1 MITIAMLWEPIL
13 ISTVLVFVAS
23 AILQMFVGHHW
34 NDMRAV
40 PQQQSLIDA
49 LRGLALPVGD
59 YMVPRPASRAAARD
73 PAFMEQLN
81 KGPVAR
87 LQVLPGGMNMGR
99 SLAQWFVYVLVV
111 SWVCAAAAVHEL
123 PPGTQ
128 YLRVFHLVAVVGFAA
143 YALALPQASI
153 WYGRSWRMTVMTMI
167 DGLIYGLLT
176 GGTFGWLWPH

>member
-1 MITIAMLWEPIL
+1 MVTIAMLWEPIL
-13 ISTVLVFVAS
+13 VSAVLVFVAS

-34 NDMRAV
+34 NDMRSV

-87 LQVLPGGMNMGR
+87 LQVLPGGMNMGK
-99 SLAQWFVYVLVV
+99 SLFQWFIYVVLVGAC
-111 SWVCAAAAVHEL
+111 CAYIASRELQPGAHYLPVYRLTGFAA
-123 PPGTQ
+123 
-128 YLRVFHLVAVVGFAA
+128 FAA

-167 DGLIYGLLT
+167 DGLVYAMLT

>member
-1 MITIAMLWEPIL
+1 MVSMVSLWLPIL
-13 ISTVLVFVAS
+13 LSAVAVFIAS
-23 AILQMFVGHHW
+23 SILQMFVGHHW
-34 NDMRAV
+34 NDMRSV
-40 PQQQSLIDA
+40 PQQQSLMDA

-87 LQVLPGGMNMGR
+87 LQVLPGGMNMGK
-99 SLAQWFVYVLVV
+99 SLLQWFIYVLVV
-111 SWVCAAAAVHEL
+111 GWVCAAAAVHEL
-123 PPGTQ
+123 PAGAA
-128 YLRVFHLVAVVGFAA
+128 YLRVFHLTAVVAFAA

-167 DGLIYGLLT
+167 DGLIYALLT
-176 GGTFGWLWPH
+176 GGMFGWLWPH